1 MSSYGDY
8 VKKVKASDEARF
20 FGPSVVHRSN
30 KYFTFDHVLSE
41 DEIILVTN
49 NIVTVK
55 GNPVMVVGTHSG
67 VYLKDWTM
75 REVHNH
81 RDGYN
86 AYAVKL
92 KRDFYKVYTF
102 STPLSEDIDIDGV
115 QTFDDLKAIAASQ
128 DGSEI
133 AQGHAGGDY

>member
-8 VKKVKASDEARF
+8 IKKVKATDEAWF

-30 KYFTFDHVLSE
+30 KYFSFDHVISE

-49 NIVTVK
+49 NIVHVK
-55 GNPVMVVGTHSG
+55 GNPVLVVGTNAG
-67 VYLKDWTM
+67 VYLKDWTI

-81 RDGYN
+81 REGFN

-92 KRDFYKVYTF
+92 KRDFFRVYTF
-102 STPLSEDIDIDGV
+102 GAPLSEDLDIDGV
-115 QTFDDLKAIAASQ
+115 QTFDDLMKLAASQ
-128 DGSEI
+128 DGTVI
-133 AQGHAGGDY
+133 AQGHTWG